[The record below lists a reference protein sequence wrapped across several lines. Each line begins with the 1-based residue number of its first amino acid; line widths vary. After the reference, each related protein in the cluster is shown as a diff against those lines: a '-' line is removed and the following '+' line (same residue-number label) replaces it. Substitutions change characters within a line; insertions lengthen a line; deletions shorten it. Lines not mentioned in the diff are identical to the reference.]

1 MILNVILAILVL
13 SIIIIVHEFGHFII
27 AKANGVHV
35 LEFAIGMGPKI
46 LSFKKGD
53 TKYSFSLFL
62 FGGYCMMLGDEYMEM
77 TIADSLDADEDDDDF
92 EDKKEAAKKEFAK
105 KYDES
110 RSYDNKSVW
119 ARIAIT
125 IAGPVFNF
133 FLALVCSII
142 IIGNIGYDPATIDYV
157 ADNSVA
163 SEAGLMEGDLILA
176 INNDKITFAR
186 EYNFFINYHAD
197 ESFTLTYERDGKTYT
212 TTITPEYQKV
222 SKYLLGVMISEN
234 CGISSVSEDSAASEA
249 GFKEGDV
256 IISVNGNEVTSN
268 TEVTDYITASNGE
281 EMTFV
286 VSRDGKEVTLLAT
299 PRLSE
304 SESYVTGFSCYGQRV
319 KLSPIQSVKYAILEV
334 GYDVGTVIDSL
345 GMLFTGKLS
354 VNNLSGPVGTVS
366 AMSEIVE
373 ESKSDGAF
381 YVFLNL
387 INLCG
392 LISANL
398 GVMNLL
404 PIPALDGGKLI
415 FLLIEAIRGKPIDK
429 KYTGVVTIVGVIFL
443 VILMAYVLFHDIYS
457 LF

>member
-415 FLLIEAIRGKPIDK
+415 FLLIEAVRGKPIDK

>member
-13 SIIIIVHEFGHFII
+13 SIIIIVHEFGHLII

-35 LEFAIGMGPKI
+35 LEFAVGMGPKLLTI
-46 LSFKKGD
+46 KKGE

-77 TIADSLDADEDDDDF
+77 AVTDSLDADEDDEDF

-125 IAGPVFNF
+125 LAGPVFNF

-163 SEAGLMEGDLILA
+163 STAGLEEGDLILA
-176 INNDKITFAR
+176 INNDKINFAR

-197 ESFTLTYERDGKTYT
+197 ETFTITYLRDGQKYK
-212 TTITPEYQKV
+212 TTITPEYQV
-222 SKYLLGVMISEN
+222 TSKYLLGLMISEN
-234 CGISSVSEDSAASEA
+234 CGVSSVSEDSAASEA
-249 GFKEGDV
+249 GFKDGDV
-256 IISVNGNEVTSN
+256 IKSVNGNEVSTN
-268 TEVTDYITASNGE
+268 TEITDYITSSNGE

-286 VSRDGKEVTLLAT
+286 VSRNGEDVTLVAT

-304 SESYVTGFSCYGQRV
+304 SEGYVTGFSCYGQRV
-319 KLSPIQSVKYAILEV
+319 KLSPIQSVKYAFLEV
-334 GYDVGTVIDSL
+334 GYDIGTVVDSL

-404 PIPALDGGKLI
+404 PIPGLDGGKLI
-415 FLLIEAIRGKPIDK
+415 FLLIEAVRGKPIDK
-429 KYTGVVTIVGVIFL
+429 KYAGIVTIIGVIFL
-443 VILMAYVLFHDIYS
+443 VILMVYVLFHDIYS

>member
-281 EMTFV
+281 DMTFV

-415 FLLIEAIRGKPIDK
+415 FLLIEAVRGKPIDK

>member
-46 LSFKKGD
+46 LSFKKGE

-197 ESFTLTYERDGKTYT
+197 ESFTLTYERDGKTFT

-415 FLLIEAIRGKPIDK
+415 FLLIEAVRGKPIDK

>member
-46 LSFKKGD
+46 LSFKKGE

-197 ESFTLTYERDGKTYT
+197 KSFTLTYERDGKTYT

-415 FLLIEAIRGKPIDK
+415 FLLIEAVRGKPIDK